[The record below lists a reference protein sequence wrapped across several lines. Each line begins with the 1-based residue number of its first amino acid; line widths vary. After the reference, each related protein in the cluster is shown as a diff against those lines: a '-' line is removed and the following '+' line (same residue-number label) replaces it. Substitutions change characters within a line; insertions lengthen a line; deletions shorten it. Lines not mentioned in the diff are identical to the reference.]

1 MNSQPKKSPLTIL
14 AIGVL
19 MFSALVNCKKSSD
32 TKEIFKDD
40 FNRGSIGGDWVL
52 NLPSGTSFGISSG
65 AAYPVSSGTATTALP
80 AAMYK
85 NKVTGSFKVSAK
97 FSISGGA
104 YTNQAYIIGR
114 STSAD
119 TPANAY
125 VCGYYYST
133 VLTKSL
139 FMLGRTASST
149 LGDFADVGMH
159 TLNSGIADTLTLTFD
174 GNTIK
179 CEMSGNSTI
188 SVSIKDSTY
197 GDGYIGLIGGGA
209 STNYIYFDDFTAEK
223 L

>member
-1 MNSQPKKSPLTIL
+1 
-14 AIGVL
+14 
-19 MFSALVNCKKSSD
+19 MFGLISVFLPITLHCKKNVD
-32 TKEIFKDD
+32 TKDIFKDD

-52 NLPSGTSFGISSG
+52 NLPSGTTFGISSG
-65 AAYPVSSGTATTALP
+65 AAYPVSSGTAITALP
-80 AAMYK
+80 AAIYK

-133 VLTKSL
+133 LLGKSL
-139 FMLGRTASST
+139 FMLGRTSSST
-149 LGDFADVGMH
+149 LADFADVGMH
-159 TLNSGIADTLTLTFD
+159 TLNSGIADTLTFTFD
-174 GNTIK
+174 GSTIK

>member
-1 MNSQPKKSPLTIL
+1 MCNQPKKLPLSFVAFAVLLLT
-14 AIGVL
+14 GVL
-19 MFSALVNCKKSSD
+19 NCKKTTD

-52 NLPSGTSFGISSG
+52 NLPSGTTFGISSG
-65 AAYPVSSGTATTALP
+65 AAYPVSSGTAITALP
-80 AAMYK
+80 AAIYK

-133 VLTKSL
+133 VLSKSL
-139 FMLGRTASST
+139 FMLGRTSSST

-159 TLNSGIADTLTLTFD
+159 TLNSGIADTITLTFD
-174 GNTIK
+174 GSTIK
-179 CEMSGNSTI
+179 CEMGGNSTI

-197 GDGYIGLIGGGA
+197 GDGYIGLMGGGLN
-209 STNYIYFDDFTAEK
+209 TNYIYFDDFNAEK